1 MQVNQQFNFVQQ
13 KIEEIGTAIFF
24 NLSDSVLKF
33 PTTIVSTLKVDDFGF
48 VWLLVQKPKQ
58 SLREFEEGF
67 PVRLDFYKKGKDYF
81 LQVSGKA
88 WVVTD
93 PEEINALSLFQEDI
107 IQKMDEQMVL
117 VKVKMQK
124 ADYHEIQPTVRNSWW
139 HNTRS
144 VFTALFKNS
153 NSYQPSTY
161 YATSYQ

>member
-1 MQVNQQFNFVQQ
+1 MQVNQQLNFVQQ

-33 PTTIVSTLKVDDFGF
+33 PTSIVSTLKVDDFGF

-67 PVRLDFYKKGKDYF
+67 PVRLDFYKKGKSYF

-93 PEEINALSLFQEDI
+93 PEEINSLSILQEDI
-107 IQKMDEQMVL
+107 FERLEGDMVL

-124 ADYHEIQPTVRNSWW
+124 ADYHETQTIGRNSLWQ
-139 HNTRS
+139 NTVS
-144 VFTALFKNS
+144 MFSGLFRNS
-153 NSYQPSTY
+153 SNYQPSTY
-161 YATSYQ
+161 YMAS

>member
-67 PVRLDFYKKGKDYF
+67 PVRLDFYRKGKNYF

-93 PEEINALSLFQEDI
+93 PEEINALSLIQEDI
-107 IQKMDEQMVL
+107 TQKMDDQMVL

-124 ADYHEIQPTVRNSWW
+124 ADYHETQTAAHNSWW
-139 HNTRS
+139 QSTVN
-144 VFTALFKNS
+144 VFIAMFRNS

-161 YATSYQ
+161 YAAS

>member
-67 PVRLDFYKKGKDYF
+67 PVRLDFYKKGKNYF

-107 IQKMDEQMVL
+107 TEKMNAEMVL
-117 VKVKMQK
+117 VKVKMLK
-124 ADYHEIQPTVRNSWW
+124 ADYHETQTLTRNSWW
-139 HNTRS
+139 QSTIS
-144 VFTALFKNS
+144 VFSALFRNS

-161 YATSYQ
+161 YATS

>member
-13 KIEEIGTAIFF
+13 KIEEISTAIFF

-67 PVRLDFYKKGKDYF
+67 PVRLDFYRKGKNYF

-93 PEEINALSLFQEDI
+93 PEEINALSLIKEDLT
-107 IQKMDEQMVL
+107 QKMDDQTAL

-124 ADYHEIQPTVRNSWW
+124 ADYHEAQTTARNSWW
-139 HNTRS
+139 QSTVN
-144 VFTALFKNS
+144 VFTGMFRNS
-153 NSYQPSTY
+153 GSYQPSTY
-161 YATSYQ
+161 YATS